1 MRMLLIIATV
11 YLLLINLA
19 GFIAMGMDKSKA
31 KKGAWR
37 IPEATLFLFAFLG
50 GGIGTTLGMNV
61 FRHKTKHW
69 YFKFGMPLIAIVEYG
84 LLLFL
89 LLTFAF

>member
-1 MRMLLIIATV
+1 MSILSILALV
-11 YLLLINLA
+11 YLFSINLA
-19 GFIAMGMDKSKA
+19 GFIAMGIDKSKA

-50 GGIGTTLGMNV
+50 GGIGTTLGMNI

-69 YFKFGMPLIAIVEYG
+69 YFKFGMPLIATLEYG
-84 LLLFL
+84 LLLYL
-89 LLTFAF
+89 LLTFVW

>member
-1 MRMLLIIATV
+1 MSILIIILAA
-11 YLLLINLA
+11 YILIINLS
-19 GFIAMGMDKSKA
+19 GFAAMGMDKSKA

-50 GGIGTTLGMNV
+50 GGIGTTLGMNI

-69 YFKFGMPLIAIVEYG
+69 YFKFGMPLIALVEYG
-84 LLLFL
+84 LLLYL
-89 LLTFAF
+89 LLTFVK